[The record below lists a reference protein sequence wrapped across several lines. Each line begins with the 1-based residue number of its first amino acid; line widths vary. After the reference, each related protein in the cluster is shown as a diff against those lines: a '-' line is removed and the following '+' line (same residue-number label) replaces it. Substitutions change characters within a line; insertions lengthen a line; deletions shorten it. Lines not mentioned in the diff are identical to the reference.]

1 MQQIII
7 TLQADERLLNAIDGL
22 AKTVLEFIKTHSDI
36 QTQTVIANVST
47 AQPTAQSQA
56 PLMPTPTPQPQTV
69 ATPQSVPVMPTIQQ
83 QPASEPTAQTATSAQ
98 PAARPNQPEQAVPTA
113 EPTYTYDQLAV
124 AATSLLDAGRKDEL
138 MSLLAQFGVQALT
151 ELKPEQY
158 GAFATAL
165 RQLGARI

>member
-22 AKTVLEFIKTHSDI
+22 AKTVFELIKTHSDI
-36 QTQTVIANVST
+36 QTQTAIANAST

-56 PLMPTPTPQPQTV
+56 PLMPTSTPQPQTV

-83 QPASEPTAQTATSAQ
+83 PASEPTAQTATSTQ
-98 PAARPNQPEQAVPTA
+98 PAAIPNQPEQAVPTA

-158 GAFATAL
+158 GTFATAL

>member
-22 AKTVLEFIKTHSDI
+22 AKTVFELIKTHSDI
-36 QTQTVIANVST
+36 QTQTAIANAIT

-56 PLMPTPTPQPQTV
+56 PLMPTSTPQPQTV

-83 QPASEPTAQTATSAQ
+83 PASEPTAQTATSTQ
-98 PAARPNQPEQAVPTA
+98 PAAIPNQPEQAVPTA

>member
-22 AKTVLEFIKTHSDI
+22 AKTVFELIKTHSDI
-36 QTQTVIANVST
+36 QTQTAIANAST

-56 PLMPTPTPQPQTV
+56 PLMPTSTPQPQTV

-83 QPASEPTAQTATSAQ
+83 PASEPTAQTATSTQ
-98 PAARPNQPEQAVPTA
+98 PAAIPNQPEQAVPTA

>member
-22 AKTVLEFIKTHSDI
+22 AKTVFELIKTHSDI
-36 QTQTVIANVST
+36 QTQTTIANAST

-56 PLMPTPTPQPQTV
+56 PLMPTSTPQPQTV

-83 QPASEPTAQTATSAQ
+83 PASEPTVQTTTSTQ
-98 PAARPNQPEQAVPTA
+98 PAAIPNQPEQAVPTA